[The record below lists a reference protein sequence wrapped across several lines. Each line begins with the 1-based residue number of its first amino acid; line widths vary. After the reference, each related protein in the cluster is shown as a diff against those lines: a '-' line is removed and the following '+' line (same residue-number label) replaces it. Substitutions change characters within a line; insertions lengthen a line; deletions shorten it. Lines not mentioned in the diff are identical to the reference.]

1 MQFTVIPPGFELS
14 SIHEELSLNQ
24 FNFPLSNVPPSFW
37 EVTDRSVARKVTLFL
52 KWKCIIWKG
61 ATRTSLLNRRTDCFR
76 TCFCQAKAKVIIT
89 IQLAQ
94 RGHLLVMGGRAVW
107 CQGREGRMMRKSFQH
122 SGFLP
127 VLCLALLES

>member
-61 ATRTSLLNRRTDCFR
+61 ATRTSLLTGVPIVFGH
-76 TCFCQAKAKVIIT
+76 V
-89 IQLAQ
+89 LARLRPRSSSQ
-94 RGHLLVMGGRAVW
+94 YSSPK
-107 CQGREGRMMRKSFQH
+107 EGI
-122 SGFLP
+122 
-127 VLCLALLES
+127 C